1 MPSKKQ
7 RAKAAKAAKAQQGP
21 VAAPPQ
27 RPTTLRQAYRASA
40 RAIRRADGD
49 TPVFHYGDNVFP
61 RPVKVKPPPPQLQ
74 RMCPRWGG
82 KGPVGLDRRAESDEC
97 VPDEIAYGQSVLK
110 QIGAPSVLVPR

>member
-1 MPSKKQ
+1 MRYTIPSLVLLALL
-7 RAKAAKAAKAQQGP
+7 RARRLAAKQGGLLLP
-21 VAAPPQ
+21 TAPM
-27 RPTTLRQAYRASA
+27 
-40 RAIRRADGD
+40 RRADGD

-74 RMCPRWGG
+74 NMCPRWGG

-97 VPDEIAYGQSVLK
+97 VPDEIAYGQSALK